1 MTTPTKPD
9 AFSTLQEAQ
18 EAFDDK
24 IKINGLHANDKEL
37 KNSFLREGNLPG
49 MPFELD
55 EDKLRSFLSLVWHS
69 AYRAGGEEKK
79 MYWKSQKA
87 LGEAYDKGL
96 QRGVQKCI
104 EAVPE
109 RMTERNM
116 AKLSEEF
123 EAQTVGE
130 VEMWNAYRATMLEKL
145 EALRK

>member
-1 MTTPTKPD
+1 MTTH
-9 AFSTLQEAQ
+9 FLTLEEAQ

-87 LGEAYDKGL
+87 LREAYDKGL
-96 QRGVQKCI
+96 QRGVKRCI
-104 EAVPE
+104 EAVPKE
-109 RMTERNM
+109 R
-116 AKLSEEF
+116 LSPKDCGRHKRGVSCESC
-123 EAQTVGE
+123 A
-130 VEMWNAYRATMLEKL
+130 EMNGRTRFRAAILEKL